1 MHQMNMTNSIK
12 LGIVLLGSIAL
23 ASCGGGDKA
32 GQQQG
37 PPPPTPVTTA
47 TVNDQEVVT
56 TDTYPGVVVALNE
69 VELRPQVGGYITA
82 IFVADGQKVVKG
94 QRLYEID
101 RTKYVAAYNAAKA
114 DVAVAKANRDKAK
127 KDSDRY
133 TRLAEQD
140 AVAKQRVDY
149 ALTDLANADSQVAAA
164 QAQLSS
170 AANDLQRATIV
181 SPLTGTI
188 GISQVKL
195 GALASPGTTLLN
207 TVSTNNPIAVDISVN
222 QAEIPRFTKLQNTNS
237 AVKDSL
243 FSVQLQDGSIFKGLG
258 RIVAIDRAVDP
269 QTGTIKVRVSYPN
282 SQGRLIAG
290 MTVNLQAL
298 NKASEHQLVIPYK
311 AVQEQLGVFNVFVVG
326 DSSKA
331 EPRNVK
337 LGKQFGQSVVI
348 SDGLKQGEVIVVEG
362 VQNVRPG
369 AKVQT
374 GGAEQASAQQPAAAA
389 APVKK

>member
-1 MHQMNMTNSIK
+1 MNTTNYLK
-12 LGIVLLGSIAL
+12 LGIVILGSITL

-32 GQQQG
+32 AQQQG
-37 PPPPTPVTTA
+37 PPPATPVTTY
-47 TVNDQEVVT
+47 TVAEQPVVT

-82 IFVADGQKVVKG
+82 IYVKDGQKVTKG
-94 QRLYEID
+94 QKLYEID
-101 RTKYVAAYNAAKA
+101 RTKYIAAFNSAKA
-114 DVAVAKANRDKAK
+114 NVAVAKANRDKAK
-127 KDSDRY
+127 KDADRY

-149 ALTDLANADSQVAAA
+149 ALTDLANAESQVAAA
-164 QAQLSS
+164 QAEQSS
-170 AANDLQRATIV
+170 AANDLQRSIIV

-207 TVSTNNPIAVDISVN
+207 TVSTNDPIAVDISVN
-222 QAEIPRFTKLQNTNS
+222 QAEIPRFAALQKNPS
-237 AVKDSL
+237 AIQDSL

-269 QTGTIKVRVSYPN
+269 QTGTIKVRLSYPN
-282 SQGRLIAG
+282 ASGKLLAG
-290 MTVNLQAL
+290 MTVNLKAL
-298 NKASEHQLVIPYK
+298 NKSNGNQLVIPYK
-311 AVQEQLGVFNVFVVG
+311 AVTEQLGEYNVFVVG

-331 EPRNVK
+331 EPRIIK
-337 LGKQFGQSVVI
+337 LGKQFDQSVAI
-348 SDGLKQGEVIVVEG
+348 TNGLKQGEVIVVEG

-369 AKVQT
+369 AVVKAGT
-374 GGAEQASAQQPAAAA
+374 AGEANGQQPAAAPA
-389 APVKK
+389 AKK